1 MKKIYYIL
9 SINVIMSDI
18 YNVEGINYCEKY

>member
-1 MKKIYYIL
+1 MKKNYYIL

-18 YNVEGINYCEKY
+18 YNVEGINYYEKY